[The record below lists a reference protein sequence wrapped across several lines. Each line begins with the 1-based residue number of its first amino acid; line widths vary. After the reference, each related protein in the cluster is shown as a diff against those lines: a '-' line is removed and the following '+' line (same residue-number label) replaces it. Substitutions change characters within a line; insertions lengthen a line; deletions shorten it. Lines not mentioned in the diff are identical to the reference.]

1 MSRGIKC
8 ENRKFPRQALFSVF
22 LFCCHRVTAL
32 WCVRFFSIALNPQF
46 VPLLWARVHSACLS
60 CYFAFS
66 LSSVFFPISNYLLVS
81 EVQPR
86 IFHGISPTSS
96 SPFGHCWMFRG
107 ESRVWHVCY
116 MIWAVHWKAIQLP
129 VPWHGFFPAL
139 WPGGTDWLRRK
150 YGSMLRRQSG
160 GGVCAL
166 ALAAG
171 SPTNSRS
178 ESNVPLRKWLFL
190 VFSLSLQSR

>member
-22 LFCCHRVTAL
+22 LFCCHLVTAL

-116 MIWAVHWKAIQLP
+116 MIWSSTLESYTITGSLAWFLP
-129 VPWHGFFPAL
+129 CSLARG
-139 WPGGTDWLRRK
+139 DWLVK
-150 YGSMLRRQSG
+150 EE
-160 GGVCAL
+160 VWFDA
-166 ALAAG
+166 
-171 SPTNSRS
+171 
-178 ESNVPLRKWLFL
+178 
-190 VFSLSLQSR
+190 